1 MNHLVIISRK
11 QLHIVV
17 SIFALLAFLLLSQAC
32 KTTSPDPITPYDY
45 FPLEIGRYRIFEVTE
60 KVYSAGTA
68 KPVVKAWQERDEI
81 TSVNEDT
88 TGAKI
93 FIISRYIRDTPQDSW
108 KKIKEYTAQKYI
120 EKVIVN
126 LDNEVLMPLI
136 FPYSPQA
143 RWDGYK
149 YFMLPEHDLREGY
162 KHTYEDIN
170 QPLDVNGLHFDKTLK
185 VSERNEDDKVK
196 LRLGY
201 KQYAVGIGLIADEQT
216 DYEYSQ
222 EGDWFDRPKEIASGV
237 SRVKKIVEFGKT
249 E

>member
-1 MNHLVIISRK
+1 MPAQKRSG
-11 QLHIVV
+11 
-17 SIFALLAFLLLSQAC
+17 IFILPILALFLFLQAC
-32 KTTSPDPITPYDY
+32 KSTSPDPITPYDY

-60 KVYSAGTA
+60 DVYSAGTA
-68 KPVVKAWQERDEI
+68 KPVHKTWQEKDEI
-81 TSVNEDT
+81 IGMNEDANGT
-88 TGAKI
+88 KV
-93 FIISRYIRDTPQDSW
+93 FLFSRSIRDTSKDSW

-149 YFMLPEHDLREGY
+149 YFTLPKDDVREY
-162 KHTYEDIN
+162 SKHTYEDIN
-170 QPLDVNGLHFDKTLK
+170 QPLDVNGLYFDKTLK
-185 VSERNEDDKVK
+185 VSERNEDDLTK

-201 KQYAVGIGLIADEQT
+201 KHYAVGVGLITDEQT
-216 DYEYSQ
+216 DYLYSQ
-222 EGDWFDRPKEIASGV
+222 EGDWLDKPKEIASGV
-237 SRVKKIVEFGKT
+237 SRIKKIIEFGIT